1 MFAWY
6 VNGSQVYWSVYL
18 CVCVHVCV
26 CACVCVGVYVCVS
39 LCFISLVYGPFP
51 LPFQMRTLSTLNRE
65 QRTFYSAV
73 VEKLNR
79 SLKTD
84 RRIFV
89 VTERRFYRMDENFQ
103 MKKKR
108 PMDIEHV
115 TGISLSAGVD
125 QGIVI
130 HCPVSWWLCV
140 CVCVC
145 VCMCACVRVCVCV
158 CVCVCSSWDRCV
170 CCFTFPLNLACS
182 LHHCRQSMVETVC
195 ATSQRTDPQPNWLPP
210 SATPIDGTPDV
221 TFLSTCLTQSIIK
234 LPVKRKP

>member
-1 MFAWY
+1 MALKFT
-6 VNGSQVYWSVYL
+6 GL
-18 CVCVHVCV
+18 CTCVHVCV

-39 LCFISLVYGPFP
+39 VCFISLVYGPFP
-51 LPFQMRTLSTLNRE
+51 LSFQMRTLSTLNRE

-115 TGISLSAGVD
+115 TGISLSSGVD

-130 HCPVSWWLCV
+130 HCPVSW
-140 CVCVC
+140 
-145 VCMCACVRVCVCV
+145 
-158 CVCVCSSWDRCV
+158 
-170 CCFTFPLNLACS
+170 
-182 LHHCRQSMVETVC
+182 
-195 ATSQRTDPQPNWLPP
+195 
-210 SATPIDGTPDV
+210 
-221 TFLSTCLTQSIIK
+221 
-234 LPVKRKP
+234 

>member
-1 MFAWY
+1 MALKFT
-6 VNGSQVYWSVYL
+6 GL
-18 CVCVHVCV
+18 CTCVHVCV

-39 LCFISLVYGPFP
+39 VCFISLVYGPFP
-51 LPFQMRTLSTLNRE
+51 LSFQMRTLSTLNRE

-115 TGISLSAGVD
+115 TGISLSSGVD

-140 CVCVC
+140 CVCACMC
-145 VCMCACVRVCVCV
+145 VCMCVCV
-158 CVCVCSSWDRCV
+158 CVCVFSCH
-170 CCFTFPLNLACS
+170 AC
-182 LHHCRQSMVETVC
+182 
-195 ATSQRTDPQPNWLPP
+195 
-210 SATPIDGTPDV
+210 
-221 TFLSTCLTQSIIK
+221 
-234 LPVKRKP
+234 